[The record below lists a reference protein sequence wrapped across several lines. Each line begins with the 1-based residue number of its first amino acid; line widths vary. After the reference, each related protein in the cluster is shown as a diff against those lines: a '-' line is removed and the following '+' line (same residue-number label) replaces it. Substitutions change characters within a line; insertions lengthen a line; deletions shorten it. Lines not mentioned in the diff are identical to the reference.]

1 MQFVDKILFQI
12 NTEIEKLGIDDCMGI
27 DSALH
32 MMRFIQPLCDELR
45 KYILAYQFAD
55 ETEEI
60 SFFKEYKP
68 EVLSKYLYYNKIYV
82 IESKYPTGSDIAQ
95 REYLYKELD
104 SLIGII
110 LPETKTIYE
119 YVQTVPI
126 LIKTLYIQ
134 PDMILKWLKLLPTN
148 C

>member
-55 ETEEI
+55 ADFQQIKAGRLKSQGHCEVFPG
-60 SFFKEYKP
+60 SGRSRRPHGKE
-68 EVLSKYLYYNKIYV
+68 
-82 IESKYPTGSDIAQ
+82 G
-95 REYLYKELD
+95 LD
-104 SLIGII
+104 RGRRCL
-110 LPETKTIYE
+110 
-119 YVQTVPI
+119 
-126 LIKTLYIQ
+126 
-134 PDMILKWLKLLPTN
+134 
-148 C
+148 

>member
-32 MMRFIQPLCDELR
+32 MMRFIQPLGDELR

-68 EVLSKYLYYNKIYV
+68 KYSLCAISLPVGYLLSMTY
-82 IESKYPTGSDIAQ
+82 
-95 REYLYKELD
+95 
-104 SLIGII
+104 I
-110 LPETKTIYE
+110 L
-119 YVQTVPI
+119 
-126 LIKTLYIQ
+126 L
-134 PDMILKWLKLLPTN
+134 
-148 C
+148 

>member
-32 MMRFIQPLCDELR
+32 MMRFIQPLGDELR

-60 SFFKEYKP
+60 SFFGSSSNL
-68 EVLSKYLYYNKIYV
+68 VV
-82 IESKYPTGSDIAQ
+82 ISFLFHRS
-95 REYLYKELD
+95 
-104 SLIGII
+104 SSFLI
-110 LPETKTIYE
+110 LLK
-119 YVQTVPI
+119 VV
-126 LIKTLYIQ
+126 
-134 PDMILKWLKLLPTN
+134 DMFAF
-148 C
+148 

>member
-1 MQFVDKILFQI
+1 MTAKQVSNELILKI

-68 EVLSKYLYYNKIYV
+68 
-82 IESKYPTGSDIAQ
+82 
-95 REYLYKELD
+95 
-104 SLIGII
+104 
-110 LPETKTIYE
+110 
-119 YVQTVPI
+119 
-126 LIKTLYIQ
+126 
-134 PDMILKWLKLLPTN
+134 
-148 C
+148 

>member
-55 ETEEI
+55 EAEEI
-60 SFFKEYKP
+60 NFFKEHKP
-68 EVLSKYLYYNKIYV
+68 EVLSKYLFLSDTRFFICFHLFFWALEAGFTSAKI
-82 IESKYPTGSDIAQ
+82 I
-95 REYLYKELD
+95 
-104 SLIGII
+104 
-110 LPETKTIYE
+110 
-119 YVQTVPI
+119 
-126 LIKTLYIQ
+126 
-134 PDMILKWLKLLPTN
+134 N
-148 C
+148 

>member
-45 KYILAYQFAD
+45 KYILA
-55 ETEEI
+55 I
-60 SFFKEYKP
+60 SLLMKRK
-68 EVLSKYLYYNKIYV
+68 K
-82 IESKYPTGSDIAQ
+82 
-95 REYLYKELD
+95 
-104 SLIGII
+104 SLFLRSISQ
-110 LPETKTIYE
+110 K
-119 YVQTVPI
+119 
-126 LIKTLYIQ
+126 
-134 PDMILKWLKLLPTN
+134 

>member
-55 ETEEI
+55 ETEENRKLFWFHGF
-60 SFFKEYKP
+60 SF
-68 EVLSKYLYYNKIYV
+68 
-82 IESKYPTGSDIAQ
+82 
-95 REYLYKELD
+95 
-104 SLIGII
+104 
-110 LPETKTIYE
+110 
-119 YVQTVPI
+119 
-126 LIKTLYIQ
+126 YICHR
-134 PDMILKWLKLLPTN
+134 IRN
-148 C
+148 I

>member
-55 ETEEI
+55 ETE
-60 SFFKEYKP
+60 
-68 EVLSKYLYYNKIYV
+68 
-82 IESKYPTGSDIAQ
+82 D
-95 REYLYKELD
+95 
-104 SLIGII
+104 
-110 LPETKTIYE
+110 
-119 YVQTVPI
+119 VQTVPI

-134 PDMILKWLKLLPTN
+134 PDMILKWLKLLLTN

>member
-68 EVLSKYLYYNKIYV
+68 EVLSKYLYTI
-82 IESKYPTGSDIAQ
+82 KYM
-95 REYLYKELD
+95 
-104 SLIGII
+104 SLKVNI
-110 LPETKTIYE
+110 LPVVILHKESIY
-119 YVQTVPI
+119 
-126 LIKTLYIQ
+126 IKNWIV
-134 PDMILKWLKLLPTN
+134 
-148 C
+148 